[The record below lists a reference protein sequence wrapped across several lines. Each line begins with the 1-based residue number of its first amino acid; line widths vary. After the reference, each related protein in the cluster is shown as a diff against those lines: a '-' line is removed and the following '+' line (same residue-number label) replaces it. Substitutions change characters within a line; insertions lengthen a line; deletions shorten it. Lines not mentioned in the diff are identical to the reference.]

1 MSIKPENYNLSFEP
15 DLNASVFKGS
25 EVLNFSAE
33 KEIDA
38 IILDSQEL
46 KITSCE
52 FIGERTAKVKNFSVD
67 EKEGKLNIELENAV
81 MPGKYRLKINFE
93 GLLSNKFAGFYRS
106 TYSENGKEKYF
117 ATTMFEAA
125 DAKRAFPCVDHPLYK
140 ATFDIQIV
148 VAKGLQAVSNTLPI
162 EEKKLENDGKIF
174 KFATTPKMSTYLLY
188 LGIGEFGFLDSH
200 HNNTL
205 IRAVGVAGKEK
216 YGAFAIEV
224 AKKCLD
230 YYEDYFGVPYPLPKL
245 DLIAV
250 PDFAMGA
257 MENWGAIA
265 FRETAMLYY
274 DGETSQSGK
283 QRIAE
288 TVAHEIAHMWF
299 GNLVTMK
306 WWDDLWLNESFAT
319 FMSYKLLNRYWPE
332 WDVWSKYIQ
341 EKFFEG
347 MDIDSLKSSHPI
359 KVVVNHTSEIDE
371 LFDAIA
377 YEKGGSILRMIEN
390 YLGEEVF
397 GQGLKNYIEKFK
409 YTNAEAKD
417 LWVSLEEAA
426 KKPVAEI
433 IQSFILQIGYPI
445 IKAELIG
452 DNLKLSQERFLRE
465 GPPPEKTKWQIPLV
479 IQYGASDK
487 KIIRHILK
495 ESEEI
500 IPLPEKPKFINI
512 NYEYCGFFIADYS
525 NNLLKIFGENI
536 NLVSNKDKL
545 GIIHDLSYLV
555 YSDRKDLSAFL
566 DFADSYLAAEI
577 DPVVLRYLIDKLYG
591 FAVMLEN
598 EFAKKLAVKFS
609 AKAIGRV
616 GYEPKISESV
626 LDSFLRVSAI
636 SALSMFENQ
645 NARDFVINK
654 FKRLLKNKKNLHP
667 DIRGLI
673 YAEAV
678 WADEKN
684 YIKALGLYRTAE
696 TEEEKVSLLS
706 ALANVKNKTLI
717 RKTLD
722 FSLTREVRFT
732 NIFYVMSRVS
742 NNPIAGN
749 VALEWLFKNWDEA
762 HKRAGGLGAPISK
775 RIIEYIIPECGIS
788 RETEIRSFFDKKD
801 MRGLEKTLSQVLER
815 LKINTRLVEK
825 YKKS

>member
-1 MSIKPENYNLSFEP
+1 
-15 DLNASVFKGS
+15 
-25 EVLNFSAE
+25 
-33 KEIDA
+33 
-38 IILDSQEL
+38 
-46 KITSCE
+46 
-52 FIGERTAKVKNFSVD
+52 
-67 EKEGKLNIELENAV
+67 
-81 MPGKYRLKINFE
+81 
-93 GLLSNKFAGFYRS
+93 
-106 TYSENGKEKYF
+106 
-117 ATTMFEAA
+117 
-125 DAKRAFPCVDHPLYK
+125 
-140 ATFDIQIV
+140 
-148 VAKGLQAVSNTLPI
+148 
-162 EEKKLENDGKIF
+162 
-174 KFATTPKMSTYLLY
+174 
-188 LGIGEFGFLDSH
+188 
-200 HNNTL
+200 
-205 IRAVGVAGKEK
+205 
-216 YGAFAIEV
+216 
-224 AKKCLD
+224 
-230 YYEDYFGVPYPLPKL
+230 
-245 DLIAV
+245 
-250 PDFAMGA
+250 
-257 MENWGAIA
+257 
-265 FRETAMLYY
+265 
-274 DGETSQSGK
+274 
-283 QRIAE
+283 
-288 TVAHEIAHMWF
+288 
-299 GNLVTMK
+299 
-306 WWDDLWLNESFAT
+306 
-319 FMSYKLLNRYWPE
+319 
-332 WDVWSKYIQ
+332 
-341 EKFFEG
+341 
-347 MDIDSLKSSHPI
+347 
-359 KVVVNHTSEIDE
+359 
-371 LFDAIA
+371 
-377 YEKGGSILRMIEN
+377 
-390 YLGEEVF
+390 
-397 GQGLKNYIEKFK
+397 
-409 YTNAEAKD
+409 
-417 LWVSLEEAA
+417 
-426 KKPVAEI
+426 
-433 IQSFILQIGYPI
+433 
-445 IKAELIG
+445 
-452 DNLKLSQERFLRE
+452 
-465 GPPPEKTKWQIPLV
+465 
-479 IQYGASDK
+479 
-487 KIIRHILK
+487 LK

-577 DPVVLRYLIDKLYG
+577 DPVVLRYLIDNLYG

-598 EFAKKLAVKFS
+598 EFVKKLAVKFS